1 MPESIN
7 PEVLRTAREVAEHGA
22 DIKHLQSDMD
32 RLSAD
37 MEEVKK
43 TLAEINQTLSEA
55 KGGWHMLM
63 VVGGAGA
70 AVGAGISWVFDL
82 VRHNG

>member
-32 RLSAD
+32 RLSED

-43 TLAEINQTLSEA
+43 TLLEIKSTLAEA

-70 AVGAGISWVFDL
+70 ALGSGVSWLIDFFK
-82 VRHNG
+82 H